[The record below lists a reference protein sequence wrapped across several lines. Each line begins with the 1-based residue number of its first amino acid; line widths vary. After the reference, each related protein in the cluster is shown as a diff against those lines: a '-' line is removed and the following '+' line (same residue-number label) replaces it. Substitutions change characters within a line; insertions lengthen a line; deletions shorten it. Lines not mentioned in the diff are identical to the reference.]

1 MNNFKMT
8 LQYDGTR
15 YLGWTKNEKSV
26 KTVSYKLEQVLTRL
40 LGQPVTLHAA
50 VRTEPCVHASCQV
63 CSFEADLPFSPEVLK
78 KQMNQYLPMDI
89 KVLSLLPVSGRFRAD
104 LGIRAYTYEY
114 NVCTASVYDVFHS
127 RYQAHFFP
135 APDLAL
141 MKQAASCLIGKHD
154 FQSFSPV
161 RKKKGT
167 KKELLYL
174 DFIQNKEQLS
184 FRLTANAFLP
194 SCHSSLSA
202 HYWKSVRESV
212 PLTVFFL
219 FLKEMKL
226 PEISVR
232 LMEFF

>member
-8 LQYDGTR
+8 LQYDNPLPR
-15 YLGWTKNEKSV
+15 MDKNEKSV

-40 LGQPVTLHAA
+40 LGQPVILHAA
-50 VRTEPCVHASCQV
+50 VRTEPGVHASCQV

-174 DFIQNKEQLS
+174 DFIQNKEQLFLSPYGKCVPS
-184 FRLTANAFLP
+184 FHATAHCRHITGNR
-194 SCHSSLSA
+194 SG
-202 HYWKSVRESV
+202 ESV

-226 PEISVR
+226 PEISVL
-232 LMEFF
+232 LMDYF

>member
-141 MKQAASCLIGKHD
+141 MKQAAS
-154 FQSFSPV
+154 
-161 RKKKGT
+161 
-167 KKELLYL
+167 
-174 DFIQNKEQLS
+174 
-184 FRLTANAFLP
+184 
-194 SCHSSLSA
+194 
-202 HYWKSVRESV
+202 
-212 PLTVFFL
+212 
-219 FLKEMKL
+219 LKEMLGEENVVVK
-226 PEISVR
+226 
-232 LMEFF
+232 

>member
-174 DFIQNKEQLS
+174 RIKNS
-184 FRLTANAFLP
+184 FPSALRQMRFFLP
-194 SCHSSLSA
+194 CHSSLSA

-232 LMEFF
+232 LMDYF